1 VSQTPAVSGKQLV
14 KILEGQ
20 GWYVKRVRGSHHI
33 LRHPTIPDA
42 IPVPVHG
49 NQPIKKGTLGSIL
62 RTAGI
67 SREDSIGWPDACEEP
82 LRRKDLR
89 SRGCGTQGGG
99 VSFGDVRAGTHA
111 ESPGGAR
118 NGMRPREMSPISSA

>member
-20 GWYVKRVRGSHHI
+20 DWYVKRVRGSHHI
-33 LRHPTIPDA
+33 MRHPTVPDA

-49 NQPIKKGTLGSIL
+49 NQAIKRGTLGNIL

-67 SREDSIGWPDACEEP
+67 SRDEF
-82 LRRKDLR
+82 
-89 SRGCGTQGGG
+89 SRL
-99 VSFGDVRAGTHA
+99 
-111 ESPGGAR
+111 
-118 NGMRPREMSPISSA
+118 I